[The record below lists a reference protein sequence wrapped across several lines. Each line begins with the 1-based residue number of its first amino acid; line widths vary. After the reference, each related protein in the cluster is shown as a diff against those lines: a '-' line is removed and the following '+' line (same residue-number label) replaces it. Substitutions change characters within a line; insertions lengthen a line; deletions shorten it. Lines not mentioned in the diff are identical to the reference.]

1 MGVKVTGPGPG
12 LESLTGPRS
21 GPVQMTV
28 LLLAGGG
35 GTRMWPISTE
45 ERPKQFLPLLSGKSL
60 LAETYERVKPIAK
73 DVFVATTVQLASRVR
88 KELRGLPANHILA
101 EPCRRNSGPAILSAA
116 MQFEQEGDD
125 LTAAVPSDQT
135 VADAEAF
142 RKALGIA
149 GRAADS
155 ASVVVLGVPPA
166 RPETNYGYLE
176 VREGAGGEGLDVVRF
191 IEKPEAARAED
202 YVRAGHFWNAGIF
215 VFRPSRLLG
224 EARRTAPE
232 LAAGVA
238 LYRDLARSGDKAGAE
253 RAYAALP
260 SISID
265 YAVMEKA
272 SHVRAVPLRAG
283 WSDVGT
289 WRAVRDLKGVSDD
302 GNLIVSDVPVLA
314 PGVRNSAIVVGPEGV
329 LVLPFEREGEL
340 RAAVDRLRR
349 DQATKKES

>member
-1 MGVKVTGPGPG
+1 
-12 LESLTGPRS
+12 
-21 GPVQMTV
+21 
-28 LLLAGGG
+28 
-35 GTRMWPISTE
+35 MWPISTE
-45 ERPKQFLPLLSGKSL
+45 ERPKQFLPLLSRKSL
-60 LAETYERVKPIAK
+60 LAETYERLKPIAK
-73 DVFVATTVQLASRVR
+73 DVFVATTVQLAPRVR
-88 KELRGLPANHILA
+88 KELRGLPAGHILA
-101 EPCRRNSGPAILSAA
+101 EPCRRNSGPAILAA
-116 MQFEQEGDD
+116 ARQFEEVGDD

-142 RKALGIA
+142 RKALGSA
-149 GRAADS
+149 ARAADS

-166 RPETNYGYLE
+166 RPETDYGYLE
-176 VREGAGGEGLDVVRF
+176 VREGVGGEGLDVVRF
-191 IEKPEAARAED
+191 IEKPESARAED

-215 VFRPSRLLG
+215 VFRPSRLLA

-238 LYRDLARSGDKAGAE
+238 AYRDLARAGDEAGSE
-253 RAYAALP
+253 KAYAALP

-289 WRAVRDLKGVSDD
+289 WRAVRDLKGVSDEH
-302 GNLIVSDVPVLA
+302 GNLIVSEVPVLA
-314 PGVRNSAIVVGPEGV
+314 PGVRESAIVVGPEGV

-349 DQATKKES
+349 DQAAKKEG

>member
-1 MGVKVTGPGPG
+1 
-12 LESLTGPRS
+12 
-21 GPVQMTV
+21 
-28 LLLAGGG
+28 
-35 GTRMWPISTE
+35 MWPLSTE

-73 DVFVATTVQLASRVR
+73 EVFVATTVHLASRVR
-88 KELRGLPANHILA
+88 KELPGLSADHIMA
-101 EPCRRNSGPAILSAA
+101 EPCRRNSGPAILAAA
-116 MQFEQEGDD
+116 MRFEEEGDD

-135 VADAEAF
+135 VADAEVF
-142 RKALGIA
+142 RKALASA

-166 RPETNYGYLE
+166 RPETDYGYLE

-191 IEKPEAARAED
+191 IEKPEAAQAED

-238 LYRDLARSGDKAGAE
+238 AYRDLARSGDEAGSE

-260 SISID
+260 SISLD

-289 WRAVRDLKGVSDD
+289 WRALRDLKGGSDER
-302 GNLIVSDVPVLA
+302 GNLVISDVPVLA
-314 PGVRNSAIVVGPEGV
+314 PGVRDSAIVVGPDGV

-349 DQATKKES
+349 DQAAKKEG